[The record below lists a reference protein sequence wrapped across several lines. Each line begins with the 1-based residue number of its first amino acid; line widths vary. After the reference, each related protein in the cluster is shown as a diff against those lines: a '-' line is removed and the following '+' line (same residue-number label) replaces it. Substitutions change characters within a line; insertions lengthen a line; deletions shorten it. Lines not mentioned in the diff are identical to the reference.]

1 MKNLKFEKYKLFCP
15 FSVTPTASL
24 KIDHGFKKGF
34 RCHISWPIYAGIKI
48 EQ

>member
-1 MKNLKFEKYKLFCP
+1 MKNLKIEKYKLFCP

-24 KIDHGFKKGF
+24 KVDHGFKKGF